1 MNDEVFKQ
9 VASVFRMVFKR
20 PELLIR
26 PEDTAADIAGWDSL
40 THMTL
45 INELEIFFKITF
57 TFEEVTSFKN
67 TGDLV
72 ELVSKK
78 IS

>member
-1 MNDEVFKQ
+1 MNEETFKQ
-9 VASVFRMVFKR
+9 VESVFRKVFKR
-20 PELLIR
+20 PDLLIR

-72 ELVSKK
+72 KLVTQK